1 MSIKD
6 IIKKALLL
14 NNVSEKDIVAIPI
27 YTITFYLHL
36 FRMLVL
42 LLYHFAINT
51 KMSEEE
57 MFDFMMKNFEA
68 IIDIVRTELEIVL
81 LHFCNIYEVELDEKV
96 QLHNKD
102 ECFII
107 LAVQNKVSK
116 KLEKLKEENKKW
128 KKI

>member
-6 IIKKALLL
+6 ITKKALLL
-14 NNVSEKDIVAIPI
+14 NNVSEKDNIAIQV
-27 YTITFYLHL
+27 YTITFYLHI
-36 FRMLVL
+36 FNMLVL

-81 LHFCNIYEVELDEKV
+81 LHFCNIYEDELNEKV

-116 KLEKLKEENKKW
+116 KLEKLKEEN
-128 KKI
+128 

>member
-6 IIKKALLL
+6 ITKKALLL
-14 NNVSEKDIVAIPI
+14 NNVSEKDNIAIQV
-27 YTITFYLHL
+27 YTITFYLHI
-36 FRMLVL
+36 FNMLVL
-42 LLYHFAINT
+42 LLYHFGIKN

-81 LHFCNIYEVELDEKV
+81 LHFCNIYEDELNEKV

-116 KLEKLKEENKKW
+116 KLEKLKEEN
-128 KKI
+128 

>member
-14 NNVSEKDIVAIPI
+14 NNVSEKDIVSISV
-27 YTITFYLHL
+27 YTITFYLQL

-57 MFDFMMKNFEA
+57 IFDFMMKNFEA
-68 IIDIVRTELEIVL
+68 IIDIVRTEVEIAL
-81 LHFCNIYEVELDEKV
+81 LHFCNIYEVELDENV

-116 KLEKLKEENKKW
+116 KLEKLMEEN
-128 KKI
+128 

>member
-14 NNVSEKDIVAIPI
+14 NNVSEKDIVAISV

-68 IIDIVRTELEIVL
+68 IIDIVRTEVEIVL
-81 LHFCNIYEVELDEKV
+81 LHFCNIYEDELNEKV

-116 KLEKLKEENKKW
+116 KLEKLKEEN
-128 KKI
+128 

>member
-1 MSIKD
+1 
-6 IIKKALLL
+6 
-14 NNVSEKDIVAIPI
+14 
-27 YTITFYLHL
+27 
-36 FRMLVL
+36 
-42 LLYHFAINT
+42 
-51 KMSEEE
+51 MSEEE

-81 LHFCNIYEVELDEKV
+81 LHFCNIYEDELNEKV

-116 KLEKLKEENKKW
+116 KLEN
-128 KKI
+128 

>member
-14 NNVSEKDIVAIPI
+14 NNVSEKDIVSISV
-27 YTITFYLHL
+27 YTITFYLNL

-57 MFDFMMKNFEA
+57 MFDFIMKNFEV
-68 IIDIVRTELEIVL
+68 IIDIVRTEVEIVL
-81 LHFCNIYEVELDEKV
+81 LHFCNIYEEELDEKV
-96 QLHNKD
+96 QLYNKD
-102 ECFII
+102 ECFIV

-116 KLEKLKEENKKW
+116 KLEKLKEEN
-128 KKI
+128 

>member
-14 NNVSEKDIVAIPI
+14 NNVSEKDNIAIQV
-27 YTITFYLHL
+27 YTITFYLHI
-36 FRMLVL
+36 FNMLVL
-42 LLYHFAINT
+42 LLYHFGIKN

-57 MFDFMMKNFEA
+57 MFDFIMKNFEA
-68 IIDIVRTELEIVL
+68 IVDIVRTELEIIL

-107 LAVQNKVSK
+107 LSVQNKVSK
-116 KLEKLKEENKKW
+116 NLEKLK
-128 KKI
+128 

>member
-6 IIKKALLL
+6 ITKKALLL

-57 MFDFMMKNFEA
+57 IFDFMMKNFEA
-68 IIDIVRTELEIVL
+68 IIDIVRAELEIVL

-102 ECFII
+102 ECFIM
-107 LAVQNKVSK
+107 LAVQDKVSK
-116 KLEKLKEENKKW
+116 KLEKLKEKD
-128 KKI
+128 

>member
-14 NNVSEKDIVAIPI
+14 NNVSEKDNIAIPV
-27 YTITFYLHL
+27 YTITFYLHI
-36 FRMLVL
+36 FNMLVL
-42 LLYHFAINT
+42 LLYHFGIKN

-107 LAVQNKVSK
+107 LSVQNKVSK
-116 KLEKLKEENKKW
+116 NLEKLKEEN
-128 KKI
+128 

>member
-6 IIKKALLL
+6 ITKKALLL
-14 NNVSEKDIVAIPI
+14 NNVSEKDIVAISV

-42 LLYHFAINT
+42 LLYHFAIQNR
-51 KMSEEE
+51 MSEEE
-57 MFDFMMKNFEA
+57 MFDFIMKNFEA
-68 IIDIVRTELEIVL
+68 IVDIVRTELEIVL

-96 QLHNKD
+96 QLYNKD

-107 LAVQNKVSK
+107 LAVQDKVNN
-116 KLEKLKEENKKW
+116 KLKN
-128 KKI
+128 IM